1 MDKRGFFMSAQ
12 AQTAPPAN
20 IQKKPLDLSAVQ
32 PADIIL
38 TTSKTAGSA
47 AIRYGSCGAFSHAI
61 LALKNGECI
70 QAMPETGVKR
80 LPLSIA
86 LDKASYAVQYRHK
99 LMNPEH
105 AVWVCHYGKEQQGKP
120 YDYAGALRSG
130 ISSGCGITKYIPG
143 GFIIELLHEKTQKRQ
158 HNDKFFCSELI
169 VSAFEKAGLRLLNLP
184 SHAVSPK
191 FIAHSDKLS
200 LVKELITA

>member
-1 MDKRGFFMSAQ
+1 MSVQ
-12 AQTAPPAN
+12 AQVAAPINTVSPT
-20 IQKKPLDLSAVQ
+20 LDLSTIQ

-38 TTSKTAGSA
+38 TASKTAGSA

-61 LALKNGECI
+61 LALKNGMCI
-70 QAMPETGVKR
+70 QAMPETGVAR
-80 LPLSIA
+80 VLTSVA
-86 LDKASYAVQYRHK
+86 LKDASYAVQYRHK
-99 LMNPEH
+99 LMNPER
-105 AVWVCHYGKEQQGKP
+105 ATWVCHFGKEQQGKP

-130 ISSGCGITKYIPG
+130 VSSGCDMTKYIPG
-143 GFIIELLHEKTQKRQ
+143 GFIIELLHEITQKRQ

-191 FIAHSDKLS
+191 FIAHSNKLT
-200 LVKELITA
+200 LVRELITA